1 MNGYYSLEYNTD
13 AIPSNDTIHC
23 HTHWCRTQVASF
35 NEYIPMSQSGVIGI
49 FSRVFNVHVPDN
61 MSYRL
66 SDSGIIVAN
75 TYCRQCGKMIGWKF
89 ITVQEPDMYVREGQ
103 FCMRLDKLTFSNH
116 IPLLRS
122 IEEQIFQANEGN
134 ADQHGDSTDQDGD
147 STDQGGDIADQDAT
161 DQDGDIADQDAT
173 DQDGDPADQDLATDE
188 QNADQDGDA
197 NEQVPKEQE
206 VGANEQNVN
215 QDGGANEQNSDQH
228 VRGNQ
233 QNHDQDGGAPMN

>member
-1 MNGYYSLEYNTD
+1 MNRYYSLEYNTD

-23 HTHWCRTQVASF
+23 HTYWCRTQVASF
-35 NEYIPMSQSGVIGI
+35 NEYIPMSQSGVLGI
-49 FSRVFNVHVPDN
+49 FNRVFNVHVPDN

-66 SDSGIIVAN
+66 SESGPIVAN

-89 ITVQEPDMYVREGQ
+89 ITAQKPDMYVREGK

-122 IEEQIFQANEGN
+122 IEEQNFQANEGN
-134 ADQHGDSTDQDGD
+134 ADQDGDSTDQDGD
-147 STDQGGDIADQDAT
+147 TT
-161 DQDGDIADQDAT
+161 DQDAT
-173 DQDGDPADQDLATDE
+173 DQDGDPADQDLATNE

-197 NEQVPKEQE
+197 NEQVPKEKE
-206 VGANEQNVN
+206 VGATEQNVN
-215 QDGGANEQNSDQH
+215 QDGGANEQNADQH
-228 VRGNQ
+228 GGDNQ